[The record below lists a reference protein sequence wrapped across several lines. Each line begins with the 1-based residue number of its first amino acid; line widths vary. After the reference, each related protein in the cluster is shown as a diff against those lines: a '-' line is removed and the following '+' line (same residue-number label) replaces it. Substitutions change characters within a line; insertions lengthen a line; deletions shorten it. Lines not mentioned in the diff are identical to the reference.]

1 MITTEKTAFVYGGEK
16 TANNTKIPVTVVYSD
31 DKGEN
36 WTTCELDK
44 IYTADYYYVKFFDSD
59 NGVIVCGYAK
69 SNDTNESSAM
79 DIPAQVMVGERL
91 GHSWKRTCC

>member
-1 MITTEKTAFVYGGEK
+1 MITTEKTAFVYGGK
-16 TANNTKIPVTVVYSD
+16 TVNNTKIPVTVVYSD

-59 NGVIVCGYAK
+59 NGVIVWGK
-69 SNDTNESSAM
+69 
-79 DIPAQVMVGERL
+79 L
-91 GHSWKRTCC
+91 GHSWKRTCY